1 MRKTFLLLIVLL
13 GLVALTVTACG
24 SDDGSSPSAETAITT
39 ASNSTDGAP
48 PSWWSAGAEEAA
60 AEIDEIKRM
69 LDEGLAQY
77 QDGDQDAADTTVG
90 DAYLEH
96 FEKVEHPLEEQ
107 DHELMEELEHR
118 ISTEIRNEMKEG
130 KSADEVAALVEQTKA
145 DLDTAKAKLQEAQ

>member
-1 MRKTFLLLIVLL
+1 MRKTFLILIVLL

-24 SDDGSSPSAETAITT
+24 SDDDSPPSAAT
-39 ASNSTDGAP
+39 STDEGEEE
-48 PSWWSAGAEEAA
+48 GEEGEITAEEAA

-77 QDGDQDAADTTVG
+77 QDGNQEAADTTVG

-107 DHELMEELEHR
+107 DHELMEDLEHR
-118 ISTEIRNEMKEG
+118 ISTEIRDEMKEG
-130 KSADEVAALVEQTKA
+130 ASADEVAALVEETKA

>member
-1 MRKTFLLLIVLL
+1 MRKTLLLLIVLL

-24 SDDGSSPSAETAITT
+24 SDDDSPPSAAT
-39 ASNSTDGAP
+39 STDESEEEGEETEVT
-48 PSWWSAGAEEAA
+48 AEEAA

-77 QDGDQDAADTTVG
+77 QDGDTEAADTTVG

-107 DHELMEELEHR
+107 DHELMEDLEHR
-118 ISTEIRNEMKEG
+118 ISTEIRDEMKEG
-130 KSADEVAALVEQTKA
+130 ASADEVAALVEETKA

>member
-13 GLVALTVTACG
+13 GLVAPTVTACG
-24 SDDGSSPSAETAITT
+24 SDEDDSSPAAATATDEGEEEGDEEGDIT
-39 ASNSTDGAP
+39 
-48 PSWWSAGAEEAA
+48 AEEAA
-60 AEIDEIKRM
+60 AEIDEIKRL

-77 QDGDQDAADTTVG
+77 QGGDQKAADTTVG

-107 DHELMEELEHR
+107 DHELMEDLEHR
-118 ISTEIRNEMKEG
+118 ISTEIRDEMKEG
-130 KSADEVAALVEQTKA
+130 ASADEVAALVEETKA

>member
-24 SDDGSSPSAETAITT
+24 SDEDSSPAAATATEEGEEEGEIT
-39 ASNSTDGAP
+39 
-48 PSWWSAGAEEAA
+48 AEEAA

-77 QDGDQDAADTTVG
+77 QDGDTKAADTTVG

-107 DHELMEELEHR
+107 DHELMEDLEHR
-118 ISTEIRNEMKEG
+118 ISTEIRDEMKEG
-130 KSADEVAALVEQTKA
+130 ASADEVAALVEQTKA

>member
-24 SDDGSSPSAETAITT
+24 SDEDDDSPPAAATA
-39 ASNSTDGAP
+39 TDEGEEE
-48 PSWWSAGAEEAA
+48 GEVTAEEAA

-77 QDGDQDAADTTVG
+77 QAGDQEAADTTVG

-107 DHELMEELEHR
+107 DHELMEDLEHR
-118 ISTEIRNEMKEG
+118 ISTEIRDEMKEG
-130 KSADEVAALVEQTKA
+130 ASADEVTALVEETKA

>member
-24 SDDGSSPSAETAITT
+24 SDDDSSPAAATATDEGEEEGEIT
-39 ASNSTDGAP
+39 
-48 PSWWSAGAEEAA
+48 AEEAA

-77 QDGDQDAADTTVG
+77 QDGDQEAADTTVG

-118 ISTEIRNEMKEG
+118 ISTEIRDEMKDG
-130 KSADEVAALVEQTKA
+130 ASADEVAALVEETKA

>member
-24 SDDGSSPSAETAITT
+24 SDDDSSPSAATATEEGEIT
-39 ASNSTDGAP
+39 
-48 PSWWSAGAEEAA
+48 AEEAA

-77 QDGDQDAADTTVG
+77 QDGDTEAADTTVG

-107 DHELMEELEHR
+107 DHELMEDLEHR
-118 ISTEIRNEMKEG
+118 ISTEIRDEMKEG
-130 KSADEVAALVEQTKA
+130 ASADEVAALIEETKA
-145 DLDTAKAKLQEAQ
+145 DLDTAKAKLQEAG

>member
-24 SDDGSSPSAETAITT
+24 SDDDDSSPAAATATEEGEEEGEITT
-39 ASNSTDGAP
+39 A
-48 PSWWSAGAEEAA
+48 EAA

-77 QDGDQDAADTTVG
+77 QDGDTEAADTTVG

-96 FEKVEHPLEEQ
+96 FEKVEHPLEER

-118 ISTEIRNEMKEG
+118 ISTEIRDEMKAG
-130 KSADEVAALVEQTKA
+130 ASADEVAALVEQTKT
-145 DLDTAKAKLQEAQ
+145 DLDAAKAKLQGAE

>member
-1 MRKTFLLLIVLL
+1 MRKTFLLMIVLL

-24 SDDGSSPSAETAITT
+24 SDDDSSPAAATATEEGEEEGEIT
-39 ASNSTDGAP
+39 
-48 PSWWSAGAEEAA
+48 AEEAA

-77 QDGDQDAADTTVG
+77 QDGDTEAADTTVG

-107 DHELMEELEHR
+107 DHELMEDLEHR
-118 ISTEIRNEMKEG
+118 ISTEIRDEMKEG
-130 KSADEVAALVEQTKA
+130 ASVDEVAALVEETKA
-145 DLDTAKAKLQEAQ
+145 ELDTAKAKLQEAQ

>member
-24 SDDGSSPSAETAITT
+24 SDDDSSPSAATATEEGGEEGEEEGEIT
-39 ASNSTDGAP
+39 
-48 PSWWSAGAEEAA
+48 AEEAA

-77 QDGDQDAADTTVG
+77 QDGDADAADTTVG

-107 DHELMEELEHR
+107 DHELMEDLEHR
-118 ISTEIRNEMKEG
+118 ISTEIRDEMKEG
-130 KSADEVAALVEQTKA
+130 ASADEVAALIEETKA
-145 DLDTAKAKLQEAQ
+145 DLDTAKTKLQEAQSA

>member
-1 MRKTFLLLIVLL
+1 MRKTLLLLIVLL
-13 GLVALTVTACG
+13 GVVALTVTACG
-24 SDDGSSPSAETAITT
+24 SDEDSSPAAATATDEGEEEGEDEIT
-39 ASNSTDGAP
+39 
-48 PSWWSAGAEEAA
+48 AEEAA

-77 QDGDQDAADTTVG
+77 QDGDTKAADTTVG

-107 DHELMEELEHR
+107 DHELMEDLEHR
-118 ISTEIRNEMKEG
+118 ISTEIRDEMKEG
-130 KSADEVAALVEQTKA
+130 ASADEVAALVEQTKA

>member
-24 SDDGSSPSAETAITT
+24 SDEDDDSPPAAATA
-39 ASNSTDGAP
+39 TDEGEEE
-48 PSWWSAGAEEAA
+48 GEVTAEEAA

-77 QDGDQDAADTTVG
+77 QAGDQEAADTTVG

-107 DHELMEELEHR
+107 DHELMEDLEHR
-118 ISTEIRNEMKEG
+118 ISTEIRDEMKEG
-130 KSADEVAALVEQTKA
+130 ASADEVAALIDETKA

>member
-1 MRKTFLLLIVLL
+1 MRKTFLLLIVLI

-24 SDDGSSPSAETAITT
+24 SDDDDSSPAAATATDEGEIT
-39 ASNSTDGAP
+39 
-48 PSWWSAGAEEAA
+48 AEEAA
-60 AEIDEIKRM
+60 AEIDEIKRI

-77 QDGDQDAADTTVG
+77 QDGDQEAADTTVG

-96 FEKVEHPLEEQ
+96 FEKVEHSLEER

-118 ISTEIRNEMKEG
+118 ISTEIRDQMKEG
-130 KSADEVAALVEQTKA
+130 ASADEVAALVEQTKS

>member
-24 SDDGSSPSAETAITT
+24 SDDDSSPAAATATEEGEEEGEIT
-39 ASNSTDGAP
+39 
-48 PSWWSAGAEEAA
+48 AEEAA

-77 QDGDQDAADTTVG
+77 QDGDKEAADTTVG

-96 FEKVEHPLEEQ
+96 FEKVEHSLEER

-118 ISTEIRNEMKEG
+118 ISTEIRDEMKDG
-130 KSADEVAALVEQTKA
+130 ASADEVAALVEETKA
-145 DLDTAKAKLQEAQ
+145 ELDTAKAKLQEAQ

>member
-24 SDDGSSPSAETAITT
+24 SDDDSSPSAATATEEGEEEGEVT
-39 ASNSTDGAP
+39 
-48 PSWWSAGAEEAA
+48 AEEAA

-77 QDGDQDAADTTVG
+77 QDGDTAAADTTVG

-107 DHELMEELEHR
+107 DHELMEDLEHR
-118 ISTEIRNEMKEG
+118 ISTEIRDEMKEG
-130 KSADEVAALVEQTKA
+130 ASADEVAALVEQTKA

>member
-1 MRKTFLLLIVLL
+1 MRKTLLLLIVLL

-24 SDDGSSPSAETAITT
+24 SDEDSSPAAATATDEGEEEGEDEIT
-39 ASNSTDGAP
+39 S
-48 PSWWSAGAEEAA
+48 EEAA

-77 QDGDQDAADTTVG
+77 QDGDTKAADTTVG

-107 DHELMEELEHR
+107 DHELMEDLEHR
-118 ISTEIRNEMKEG
+118 ISTEIRDEMKEG
-130 KSADEVAALVEQTKA
+130 ASADEVAALVEQTKA

>member
-24 SDDGSSPSAETAITT
+24 SDDDDSSPAAAT
-39 ASNSTDGAP
+39 STDEGEIT
-48 PSWWSAGAEEAA
+48 AEEAA
-60 AEIDEIKRM
+60 AEIDEIKRL

-77 QDGDQDAADTTVG
+77 QDGDQEAADTTVG

-107 DHELMEELEHR
+107 DHELMEDLEHR
-118 ISTEIRNEMKEG
+118 ISTEIRDEMKEG
-130 KSADEVAALVEQTKA
+130 ASADEVAALVEETKA

>member
-24 SDDGSSPSAETAITT
+24 SDDDSPPSAATA
-39 ASNSTDGAP
+39 TDEGEEE
-48 PSWWSAGAEEAA
+48 GEEGEVTAEEAA

-77 QDGDQDAADTTVG
+77 QDGNQEAADTTVG

-107 DHELMEELEHR
+107 DHELMEDLEHR
-118 ISTEIRNEMKEG
+118 ISTEIRDEMKEG
-130 KSADEVAALVEQTKA
+130 ASADEVAALVEETKA
-145 DLDTAKAKLQEAQ
+145 DLDTARAKLQEAQ

>member
-1 MRKTFLLLIVLL
+1 MRKTLLLLIVLL

-24 SDDGSSPSAETAITT
+24 SDEDSSPAAATATDEGEEEGEDEIT
-39 ASNSTDGAP
+39 
-48 PSWWSAGAEEAA
+48 AEEAA

-77 QDGDQDAADTTVG
+77 QDGDTKAADTTVG

-107 DHELMEELEHR
+107 DHELMEDLEHR
-118 ISTEIRNEMKEG
+118 ISTEIRDEMKEG
-130 KSADEVAALVEQTKA
+130 ASADEVAALVEETKA

>member
-1 MRKTFLLLIVLL
+1 MRKTLLLVIVLM

-24 SDDGSSPSAETAITT
+24 SDEDSSPADATATDEGEEEGEDEIT
-39 ASNSTDGAP
+39 
-48 PSWWSAGAEEAA
+48 AEEAA

-77 QDGDQDAADTTVG
+77 QDGDTKAADTTVG

-107 DHELMEELEHR
+107 DHELMEDLEHR
-118 ISTEIRNEMKEG
+118 ISTEIRDEMKEG
-130 KSADEVAALVEQTKA
+130 ASADEVAALVEQTKA

>member
-24 SDDGSSPSAETAITT
+24 SDDNSSPSAATA
-39 ASNSTDGAP
+39 TDEGEEE
-48 PSWWSAGAEEAA
+48 GEEGEVTAEEAA

-77 QDGDQDAADTTVG
+77 QDGDTEAADTTVG

-107 DHELMEELEHR
+107 DHELMEDLEHR
-118 ISTEIRNEMKEG
+118 ISTEIRDEMKEG
-130 KSADEVAALVEQTKA
+130 ASADEVAALVEETKA
-145 DLDTAKAKLQEAQ
+145 DLDTAKAKLLEAQ

>member
-1 MRKTFLLLIVLL
+1 MRKTFLLLLVLL

-24 SDDGSSPSAETAITT
+24 SDDDSSPAAATATEEGEEEGEIT
-39 ASNSTDGAP
+39 
-48 PSWWSAGAEEAA
+48 AEEAA

-77 QDGDQDAADTTVG
+77 QDGDQEAADTTVG

-96 FEKVEHPLEEQ
+96 FEKVEHSLEER

-118 ISTEIRNEMKEG
+118 ISTEIRDEMKDG
-130 KSADEVAALVEQTKA
+130 ASAGEVAALVEETKA
-145 DLDTAKAKLQEAQ
+145 ELDTAKAKLQEAQ